1 VQHEPPIACAAIIFD
16 MDGVL
21 IDSEEHWDA
30 ARRAL
35 VDAHGGTYRDSVAK
49 DVMGMNAAEWS
60 RYLRR
65 SVGVPLEESE
75 IRRWMFAHLEAA
87 YARAQPFFPG
97 ASSVVR
103 ELAKQWPVG
112 LASASSRELI
122 DFVVG
127 LAGLAAVFRVTVSAD
142 EAGRGKPAPDVY
154 LKAAAELGVQ
164 PALCLAVEDSS
175 NGIRAARNAGMRVV
189 AIPTADYPPT
199 AEALAL
205 ANATL
210 ARLLDL
216 TPKFVTELFDRP
228 DRAPTER

>member
-1 VQHEPPIACAAIIFD
+1 

-35 VDAHGGTYRDSVAK
+35 VAAYGGTYRDSVAK

-60 RYLRR
+60 RYLRQ

-75 IRRWMFAHLEAA
+75 IQRWMFAHVEAE
-87 YARAQPFFPG
+87 YARRAPFFPG
-97 ASSVVR
+97 AISVVR

-112 LASASSRELI
+112 LASSSSRELI
-122 DFVVG
+122 DIVIG
-127 LAGLAAVFRVTVSAD
+127 LAGLAAVFRVTVSGD
-142 EAGRGKPAPDVY
+142 EVGRGKPAPDVY
-154 LKAAAELGVQ
+154 LKAAAKLGVR

-189 AIPTADYPPT
+189 AIPTAAYPPT

-205 ANATL
+205 ASATL
-210 ARLLDL
+210 AQLIDL
-216 TPKFVTELFDRP
+216 TPQFVTELFDRP
-228 DRAPTER
+228 DRAPTET